1 MFRLGSLRVLRSM
14 ASAATSRAPVSLF
27 PFRSLSSSSSAF
39 ASLPLSTLPSAH
51 ACASLRLP
59 RALMTPMGRSVV
71 GHAAHPGPTS
81 PLLPLQPSRGLK
93 TRARQIK
100 RRYRTKSTYK
110 LKSKKAVLA
119 RFKAVGGKDGTKLK
133 YWRRGRV
140 HNSQA
145 KTQKQHRQLRRPKYL
160 TGGKVLKKY
169 KRAMLVS

>member
-1 MFRLGSLRVLRSM
+1 M
-14 ASAATSRAPVSLF
+14 A
-27 PFRSLSSSSSAF
+27 
-39 ASLPLSTLPSAH
+39 
-51 ACASLRLP
+51 
-59 RALMTPMGRSVV
+59 PMGRTVI
-71 GHAAHPGPTS
+71 GHGAAAS
-81 PLLPLQPSRGLK
+81 PSSLLLPVQFSRGLK

-100 RRYRTKSTYK
+100 RGYRTKSTYK

-133 YWRRGRV
+133 YWSRGRV

-160 TGGKVLKKY
+160 TGGKMLKKY